1 MAWPE
6 PVLHALQRLTHVERV
21 LKGVY
26 ADRDAAVEL
35 LTLAVVCRENVLL
48 LGPPGTAK
56 TELLSRFTRLIDAR
70 GFHYLLT
77 RFTEPTELFGPLD
90 LEKFQQGTYHIR
102 TDGMLPEAEIAFLD
116 EVFQGS
122 SAILNA
128 LLTLVNERVFHN
140 GSQRQHVP
148 LISLV
153 GASNTLPDDPWLRA
167 FADRFI
173 LRLEVRSVDDDHL
186 EDLLDLGWQLE
197 RQRIEEIR
205 RRQRGGATEDL
216 PEITVEDLAELHGR
230 LAEVR
235 LDAVRPLYS
244 TVLREIR
251 AEGVELSDRRAVR
264 GLKLI
269 AGAALLRR
277 ANVADAQDFW
287 PLEHLW
293 TRPEE
298 AETLTS
304 VIQPR
309 VAEAGGRLRDTTR
322 PAQEILAD
330 LEVLVEQEVDLR
342 GDVALGAHL
351 MALGRLRREALFQH
365 PTDGDLRG
373 RIEAVIQGALGRLE
387 EIGG

>member
-6 PVLHALQRLTHVERV
+6 PVLQALQRLAHVERV
-21 LKGVY
+21 LKGLYV
-26 ADRDAAVEL
+26 DREAAVEL
-35 LTLAVVCRENVLL
+35 LILAVVCRENLLL

-56 TELLSRFTRLIDAR
+56 TELLSRFTRLVDAR

-90 LEKFQQGTYHIR
+90 LEKFRQGTFHIR

-128 LLTLVNERVFHN
+128 LLTLVNERIFHN
-140 GSQRQHVP
+140 GAQRQQVP

-153 GASNTLPDDPWLRA
+153 GASNALPDDPWLRA

-186 EDLLDLGWQLE
+186 DDLLDLGWQLE

-205 RRQRGGATEDL
+205 RRARGGATEDL
-216 PEITVEDLAELHGR
+216 PEISIDDLAELHGR
-230 LAEVR
+230 LTEVR

-251 AEGVELSDRRAVR
+251 AEGVEISDRRVVR

-277 ANVADAQDFW
+277 AHIADAQDLW

-293 TRPEE
+293 SRPEE

-304 VIQPR
+304 VIRPR
-309 VAEAGGRLRDTTR
+309 VAEAGGHLRDTTR

-330 LEVLVEQEVDLR
+330 LEVLVEQEARLR
-342 GDVALGAHL
+342 GDIALGAHL
-351 MALGRLRREALFQH
+351 QALGRLRREALLQH
-365 PTDGDLRG
+365 PTDGELRG

-387 EIGG
+387 EIGV